1 MKIFYYLS
9 IGFDIQGPSYHLMS
23 AKIFRSLEEGYDVFV
38 LCQKSTHG
46 DPHIPEEFLKYPN
59 LKYAAVY
66 IAQPKKSQFALR
78 YLASLKCAWDS
89 RKYLKLAREYDVM
102 YVESNVTMP
111 FDISLAKYYG
121 KIPRVWNI
129 QDMFPGSSIAS
140 GVMRKKWMQEFFY
153 ALEKIA
159 YRKADRITV
168 ISEDMKKSVVD
179 QGVAP
184 DKIDVILNWYN
195 DRIVEEVPWED
206 NRFVKKYNLSK
217 DIFYVQY
224 AGTTGYVFDYK
235 AFLYC
240 ANALKDEPKI
250 RFQIIARG
258 SQYDQFKSE
267 AEKMSLNNID
277 FLPLQPQE
285 MVSDV
290 YSACS
295 VCYIPLKPGVIWNS
309 VPSKAGLLMACKR
322 PVINSVDVES
332 YYFKE
337 FNENKIGI
345 SASNLNYQDSV
356 DAILYLFNNRE
367 EAKDMGLRAYDYG
380 KRVYASTP
388 NLEKYRI
395 VYKKVIEENKTN
407 KNK

>member
-1 MKIFYYLS
+1 MKIFYYLT
-9 IGFDIQGPSYHLMS
+9 IGFDVQGPSLHLMS
-23 AKIFRSLEEGYDVFV
+23 AKILKSLEAGYDVFV

-46 DPHIPEEFLKYPN
+46 DPHIPEEFLKFPN
-59 LKYAAVY
+59 FNFASLY
-66 IAQPKKSQFALR
+66 IAQPQKNQFALR
-78 YLASLKCAWDS
+78 YFAAIKYAWDC
-89 RKYLKLAREYDVM
+89 RKYLKLARNYDVM
-102 YVESNVTMP
+102 YMESTFSMP
-111 FDISLAKYYG
+111 FDISIAKHYG

-140 GVMRKKWMQEFFY
+140 GVMRKKWMQKFFY

-195 DRIVEEVPWED
+195 DRIVEEVPWEE

-217 DIFYVQY
+217 DIFYIQY

-235 AFLYC
+235 AFLYV
-240 ANALKDEPKI
+240 AKALEKESGI
-250 RFQIIARG
+250 RIQIIAQG
-258 SQYDQFKSE
+258 SQYDHFKSE
-267 AEKMSLNNID
+267 AEAMGLSNID

-322 PVINSVDVES
+322 PVINSVDPES
-332 YYFKE
+332 YYYKE
-337 FNENKIGI
+337 FNENNIGI
-345 SASNLNYQDSV
+345 SVSNLDYQASV
-356 DAILYLFNNRE
+356 DAILYLFNHRDV
-367 EAKDMGLRAYDYG
+367 AKEMGLRAYNYG
-380 KRVYASTP
+380 KKVYASTP
-388 NLEKYRI
+388 NLEKYKQ
-395 VYKKVIEENKTN
+395 VYEKVIEEK
-407 KNK
+407 KNI

>member
-1 MKIFYYLS
+1 MKIYYYLS
-9 IGFDIQGPSYHLMS
+9 IGFDVQGPSYHLMS
-23 AKIFRSLEEGYDVFV
+23 AKVLRSLEEGYDVFV

-46 DPHIPEEFLKYPN
+46 DPKIPLEFLRFPN
-59 LKYAAVY
+59 FKYAAVY
-66 IAQPKKSQFALR
+66 IAQPQKNQFALR
-78 YLASLKCAWDS
+78 FLASMKCAWDS
-89 RKYLKLAREYDVM
+89 RKYLKLARDYDVM

-140 GVMRKKWMQEFFY
+140 GVIQNKWLQSCLF

-159 YRKADRITV
+159 YKKADRITV
-168 ISEDMKKSVVD
+168 ISEDMKKSVID
-179 QGVAP
+179 QGVNP
-184 DKIDVILNWYN
+184 EKIDVILNWYN
-195 DRIVEEVPWED
+195 DRIVEEVPWEE

-217 DIFYVQY
+217 DMFYVQY

-235 AFLYC
+235 AFLFV
-240 ANALKDEPKI
+240 ANGLKEESKI
-250 RFQIIARG
+250 RIQIIARG
-258 SQYDQFKSE
+258 SQYEQFKDE
-267 AEKMSLNNID
+267 AEAMGLENID

-285 MVSDV
+285 MVPDV

-322 PVINSVDVES
+322 PVVNSVDPDS
-332 YYFKE
+332 HYFKE

-345 SASNLNYQDSV
+345 SASNRDYQASV
-356 DAILYLFNNRE
+356 DAILYLFNHPE
-367 EAKDMGLRAYDYG
+367 ETKAMGQRAYEYG

-388 NLEKYRI
+388 NLEKYRE
-395 VYKKVIEENKTN
+395 VYEKLIARK
-407 KNK
+407 

>member
-23 AKIFRSLEEGYDVFV
+23 AKVLRSLEEGWDVFV

-46 DPHIPEEFLKYPN
+46 DPKIPAEFLKYPN
-59 LKYAAVY
+59 FKYAAVY

-89 RKYLKLAREYDVM
+89 RKYLKLARDYDVM

-111 FDISLAKYYG
+111 FDISLAKHYG

-140 GVMRKKWMQEFFY
+140 GVMPMKWMQKFFF
-153 ALEKIA
+153 AFEKVA
-159 YRKADRITV
+159 YKKADRITV

-179 QGVAP
+179 QGVDP
-184 DKIDVILNWYN
+184 KKIEVILNWYN
-195 DRIVEEVPWED
+195 DRIVEEIPWEE
-206 NRFVKKYNLSK
+206 NRFAKKYNLSK

-235 AFLYC
+235 AFLFI
-240 ANALKDEPKI
+240 ANALKEYTAI

-258 SQYDQFKSE
+258 SQYNQFKNE
-267 AEKMSLNNID
+267 AEAMGLTNID

-322 PVINSVDVES
+322 PVINSVDPES

-345 SASNLNYQDSV
+345 SASNLNYQASV
-356 DAILYLFNNRE
+356 DAILYLFNHRE
-367 EAKDMGLRAYDYG
+367 EAKEMGRRAYEYG

-395 VYKKVIEENKTN
+395 VYEKLKEMKK
-407 KNK
+407 

>member
-23 AKIFRSLEEGYDVFV
+23 AKVLRSLEEGWDVFV

-46 DPHIPEEFLKYPN
+46 DPKIPAEFLKYPN
-59 LKYAAVY
+59 FKYAAVY
-66 IAQPKKSQFALR
+66 IAQPEKSQFALR
-78 YLASLKCAWDS
+78 YLASMKCAWDS
-89 RKYLKLAREYDVM
+89 RKYLKLARDYDVM

-111 FDISLAKYYG
+111 FDISLAKHFG

-140 GVMRKKWMQEFFY
+140 GVMRNKLMQKFFFV
-153 ALEKIA
+153 LGKIA
-159 YRKADRITV
+159 YKKADRITV

-179 QGVAP
+179 QGVDP
-184 DKIDVILNWYN
+184 KKIDVILNWYN
-195 DRIVEEVPWED
+195 DRIVEEVPWEE
-206 NRFVKKYNLSK
+206 NLFVKKYSLSK

-240 ANALKDEPKI
+240 AQALKNQPKI

-258 SQYDQFKSE
+258 SLYDQFKRE
-267 AEKMSLNNID
+267 AGMMNLNNID

-295 VCYIPLKPGVIWNS
+295 VCYIPLKLGVIWNS

-322 PVINSVDVES
+322 PVINSVDPES

-345 SASNLNYQDSV
+345 SASNLDYQASV
-356 DAILYLFNNRE
+356 DAILYLFNHRE
-367 EAKDMGLRAYDYG
+367 EAKEMGRRAYEYG

-388 NLEKYRI
+388 NLEKYRE
-395 VYKKVIEENKTN
+395 VYEKLKEMKK
-407 KNK
+407 

>member
-23 AKIFRSLEEGYDVFV
+23 AKVLRSLEEGWDVFV

-46 DPHIPEEFLKYPN
+46 DPKIPAEFLKYPN
-59 LKYAAVY
+59 FKYAAVY
-66 IAQPKKSQFALR
+66 ISQPKKSQFALR
-78 YLASLKCAWDS
+78 YLASMKCAWDS
-89 RKYLKLAREYDVM
+89 RKYLKLARDYDVM

-111 FDISLAKYYG
+111 FDISLAKLYG

-140 GVMRKKWMQEFFY
+140 GVMRNKLMQKFFF
-153 ALEKIA
+153 ALGKIA
-159 YRKADRITV
+159 YKKADRITV

-179 QGVAP
+179 QGVDP
-184 DKIDVILNWYN
+184 KKIDVILNWYN
-195 DRIVEEVPWED
+195 DRIVEEVPWEE

-240 ANALKDEPKI
+240 ANALKDQSQI

-258 SQYDQFKSE
+258 SQYNQFKNE
-267 AEKMSLNNID
+267 AEAMGLPNID

-285 MVSDV
+285 IVSDV

-295 VCYIPLKPGVIWNS
+295 VCYIPLKYGVIWNS

-322 PVINSVDVES
+322 PVINSVDPES

-345 SASNLNYQDSV
+345 SASNLDYQASV
-356 DAILYLFNNRE
+356 DAILYLFNHRE
-367 EAKDMGLRAYDYG
+367 ETNEMGRRAYEYG

-388 NLEKYRI
+388 NLEKYRE
-395 VYKKVIEENKTN
+395 VYEKLKEMK
-407 KNK
+407 

>member
-9 IGFDIQGPSYHLMS
+9 IGFDIQGPSWHLMY
-23 AKIFRSLEEGYDVFV
+23 AKVLKSLEAGYDVFV

-46 DPHIPEEFLKYPN
+46 DPHIPEEFIKFPN
-59 LKYAAVY
+59 FKYAAVY

-89 RKYLKLAREYDVM
+89 RKYLKLARDYDVM
-102 YVESNVTMP
+102 FVESNVTMP
-111 FDISLAKYYG
+111 FDICLAKYYG
-121 KIPRVWNI
+121 RIPRVWNI

-140 GVMRKKWMQEFFY
+140 GVMRKKWMQKFFY
-153 ALEKIA
+153 ALEKVA
-159 YRKADRITV
+159 YRNADHITV
-168 ISEDMKKSVVD
+168 ISEDMKKSVVE
-179 QGVAP
+179 QGVVP
-184 DKIDVILNWYN
+184 EKIDVILNWYN
-195 DRIVEEVPWED
+195 DRIIREVPWEE

-235 AFLYC
+235 AFLHISD
-240 ANALKDEPKI
+240 ALKYEPKI
-250 RFQIIARG
+250 RIQIIAHG
-258 SQYDQFKSE
+258 SQYDQFKGE
-267 AEKMSLNNID
+267 AEAMGLTNID

-322 PVINSVDVES
+322 PVINSVDPES

-345 SASNLNYQDSV
+345 SASNLDYQASV
-356 DAILYLFNNRE
+356 DAILYLYNHQE
-367 EAKDMGLRAYDYG
+367 EAKEIGQRAYEYG

-388 NLEKYRI
+388 NLDKYRE
-395 VYKKVIEENKTN
+395 VYEKVIAN
-407 KNK
+407 KNSNNQ

>member
-23 AKIFRSLEEGYDVFV
+23 AKVLRSLEEGWDVFV

-46 DPHIPEEFLKYPN
+46 DPKIPADFFYYSN
-59 LKYAAVY
+59 FKYAAVY
-66 IAQPKKSQFALR
+66 IAQPEKSQFALR
-78 YLASLKCAWDS
+78 YLASMKCAWDS
-89 RKYLKLAREYDVM
+89 RKYLKLARDYDVM

-111 FDISLAKYYG
+111 FDISLAKHFG

-140 GVMRKKWMQEFFY
+140 GVMRNKLIQKFFY
-153 ALEKIA
+153 ALEKVA

-168 ISEDMKKSVVD
+168 ISEDMKKSVID
-179 QGVAP
+179 QGVDP
-184 DKIDVILNWYN
+184 GKIDVILNWYN
-195 DRIVEEVPWED
+195 DKIVEEVPWEE

-240 ANALKDEPKI
+240 ANALKNQPKI

-258 SQYDQFKSE
+258 SQYDQFKRE
-267 AEKMSLNNID
+267 AGMMNLNNID

-295 VCYIPLKPGVIWNS
+295 VCYIPLKYGVIWNS

-322 PVINSVDVES
+322 PVINSVDPES

-337 FNENKIGI
+337 FNENEIGI
-345 SASNLNYQDSV
+345 SASNLDYQASV
-356 DAILYLFNNRE
+356 DAILYLFNHRE
-367 EAKDMGLRAYDYG
+367 EAKEMGRRAYEYG
-380 KRVYASTP
+380 KRGYASTP
-388 NLEKYRI
+388 NLEKYRE
-395 VYKKVIEENKTN
+395 VYEKLKEIK
-407 KNK
+407 

>member
-9 IGFDIQGPSYHLMS
+9 IGFDIPGPSYHLMVT
-23 AKIFRSLEEGYDVFV
+23 KVMKSLEAGYDVFV

-46 DPHIPEEFLKYPN
+46 DPHIPEGFFKFPN
-59 LKYAAVY
+59 FKYAAVY
-66 IAQPKKSQFALR
+66 IAQPKKSQFILR
-78 YLASLKCAWDS
+78 YLASMKCAWDS
-89 RKYLKLAREYDVM
+89 RKYLKQARNYDVM

-121 KIPRVWNI
+121 RIPMVWNI

-140 GVMRKKWMQEFFY
+140 GVMQKKWMQKLFY
-153 ALEKIA
+153 ALEQIA
-159 YRKADRITV
+159 YRKANHITV
-168 ISEDMKKSVVD
+168 ISEDMKKSVIA

-184 DKIDVILNWYN
+184 EKIDVILNWY
-195 DRIVEEVPWED
+195 DDSIIKEVPWEK
-206 NRFVKKYNLSK
+206 NCFAKKYNLSK

-224 AGTTGYVFDYK
+224 AGTIGYVFDYK
-235 AFLYC
+235 AFLYI
-240 ANALKDEPKI
+240 ANVLKDESKI
-250 RFQIIARG
+250 RIQIIAQG
-258 SQYDQFKSE
+258 SQYDKFKSE
-267 AEKMSLNNID
+267 AGVMGLNNIE

-322 PVINSVDVES
+322 PVINSVDPES

-337 FNENKIGI
+337 FNENKIGM
-345 SASNLNYQDSV
+345 SVSNLDYKASV
-356 DAILYLFNNRE
+356 EAILYLFNHRE
-367 EAKDMGLRAYDYG
+367 EAKEMGLKAYEYG
-380 KRVYASTP
+380 RKLYASTP
-388 NLEKYRI
+388 NLVKYRELYEKL
-395 VYKKVIEENKTN
+395 VN
-407 KNK
+407 KNIIA